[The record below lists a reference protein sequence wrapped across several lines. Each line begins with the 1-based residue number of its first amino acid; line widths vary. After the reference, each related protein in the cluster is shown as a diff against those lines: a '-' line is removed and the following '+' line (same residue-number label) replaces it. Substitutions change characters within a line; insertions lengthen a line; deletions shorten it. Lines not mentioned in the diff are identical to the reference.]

1 MLIWPKEDP
10 SKLDPAERFGYQGDG
25 IQDPVQEAGG
35 AAGGYLL
42 LRGPTLEVQLR
53 HHR

>member
-10 SKLDPAERFGYQGDG
+10 SKLDPAEGLGYQGDG

-42 LRGPTLEVQLR
+42 LRGPTMEVQLR